1 MSNPGFTI
9 VLLPIYVGF
18 GLMFRSIHGMTS
30 SFELKSYKAKGW
42 WQLLILGILG
52 FIFSIVMIFNPVV
65 GGITIIYWTA
75 GALLALGGFG
85 IYYAFV
91 LRKLKKNSKRISA
104 DLKNRYEAIQKE
116 MHDQLNDN

>member
-104 DLKNRYEAIQKE
+104 DLKNRYEAI
-116 MHDQLNDN
+116 